1 MHRVLLVLVT
11 SLLLMPIARAA
22 DNGLITMKSPHSVD
36 VTLDRFEKAVKSKG
50 MTVFTRIDHTAGA
63 NKVDLELRPTKVLI
77 FGNPKIGTLLM
88 QSNQTAAI
96 DLPLKLLA
104 WEDESGQVWIA
115 YNDPGYLVQRHNISD
130 RDAVVAKMRKA
141 LGNFTAMATG
151 K

>member
-36 VTLDRFEKAVKSKG
+36 ATLDRFEKAVKSKG

-63 NKVDLELRPTKVLI
+63 NKVDLVLRPTKVLI

-104 WEDESGQVWIA
+104 WEDENGQVWIA

-151 K
+151 E

>member
-36 VTLDRFEKAVKSKG
+36 ATLDRFEKAVKSKG

-115 YNDPGYLVQRHNISD
+115 YNDPGYLVKRHNISD

-151 K
+151 E

>member
-63 NKVDLELRPTKVLI
+63 HKVDLELRPTKVLI

-115 YNDPGYLVQRHNISD
+115 YNDPGYLVKRHNISD

-151 K
+151 E

>member
-11 SLLLMPIARAA
+11 SLLLTPIARAA

-104 WEDESGQVWIA
+104 W
-115 YNDPGYLVQRHNISD
+115 
-130 RDAVVAKMRKA
+130 
-141 LGNFTAMATG
+141 
-151 K
+151 

>member
-151 K
+151 E

>member
-36 VTLDRFEKAVKSKG
+36 ATLDRFEKAVKSKG

-151 K
+151 E

>member
-1 MHRVLLVLVT
+1 MLRALLILGS
-11 SLLLMPIARAA
+11 SLLFLPLAQAA

-36 VTLDRFEKAVKSKG
+36 ETLDRFEQAVKSKG
-50 MTVFTRIDHTAGA
+50 MTVFARIDHTQGA
-63 NKVDLELRPTKVLI
+63 AKVDLELRPTQVVI

-88 QSNQTAAI
+88 QSNQTAGI

-104 WEDESGQVWIA
+104 WEDADGQVWIA

-130 RDAVVAKMRKA
+130 RDPVVAKMRKA
-141 LGNFTAMATG
+141 LGNFTAMATA

>member
-36 VTLDRFEKAVKSKG
+36 ATLDRFEKAVKSKG

-104 WEDESGQVWIA
+104 WEDENGQVWIA

-151 K
+151 E

>member
-36 VTLDRFEKAVKSKG
+36 ATLDRFEKAVKSKG
-50 MTVFTRIDHTAGA
+50 MTVFTRIDHSAGA

-151 K
+151 E

>member
-11 SLLLMPIARAA
+11 SLLLTPIVRAA

-151 K
+151 E

>member
-36 VTLDRFEKAVKSKG
+36 ATLDRFEKAVKSKG

>member
-1 MHRVLLVLVT
+1 
-11 SLLLMPIARAA
+11 
-22 DNGLITMKSPHSVD
+22 MKSPHSVD
-36 VTLDRFEKAVKSKG
+36 VTLDRFEQAVKSKG

-151 K
+151 E

>member
-36 VTLDRFEKAVKSKG
+36 ATLDRFEKAVKSKG

-63 NKVDLELRPTKVLI
+63 NKVDLVLRPTKVLI

-151 K
+151 E

>member
-11 SLLLMPIARAA
+11 SLLLTPIARAA
-22 DNGLITMKSPHSVD
+22 DNGLITKNCPHSVD

-151 K
+151 E